1 MNECWFVDQRDVW
14 VNWPARV
21 AALMAAEI
29 GVETPAM
36 QEVLQTHVHNQLQEL
51 ADIRPGLG

>member
-1 MNECWFVDQRDVW
+1 
-14 VNWPARV
+14 
-21 AALMAAEI
+21 MAAEL

-36 QEVLQTHVHNQLQEL
+36 QEVLESHVRNQLQDL